1 MLINIETT
9 FGEIKN
15 MNIKLNLE
23 IHAIDK
29 LKVEVMHYLK
39 WYLLNNY

>member
-1 MLINIETT
+1 MSINIETT
-9 FGEIKN
+9 FSEIKN

-39 WYLLNNY
+39 